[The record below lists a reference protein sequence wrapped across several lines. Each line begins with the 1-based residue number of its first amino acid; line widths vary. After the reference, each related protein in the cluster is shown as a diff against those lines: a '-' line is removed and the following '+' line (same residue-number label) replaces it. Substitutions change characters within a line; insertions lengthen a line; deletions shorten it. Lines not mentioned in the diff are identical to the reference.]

1 VRLAHWASCS
11 TNTNTQDINSSFN
24 QGFFVQTHI
33 HRSTKGVTLTAVKNR
48 LLIFGAVAL
57 ALCGITVAVT
67 LAANPRDEALS
78 TPSGKA
84 FLETYQAL
92 RERYLR
98 TTDPDKLMQGAL
110 SGMLYALDD
119 EFTYYIPPTETST
132 NNENLSGGFFGIGLG
147 LTPATKDGLGVQVET
162 VFNGQ
167 PAAKAGVQAGD
178 IIVAVND
185 EDVTKMTLDKA
196 VRKIRGPKGSTVKIT
211 IARGVTR
218 LTLSMTREKIV
229 VVNVNAAVLPGN
241 IGYVSIS
248 DFLNQK
254 VTEQLQAAIA
264 SLKAKGVKG
273 MILDLRNNPGGLVS
287 MAEGVADTFLSK
299 GDIFVTRDNT
309 KKVSVEF
316 RASAQQSDYLGP
328 LVVLVNGSSA
338 SASEIVSSS
347 LQENGRAKIVGEK
360 TYGKGVAN
368 APIAL
373 SNGGQVNVSFEEWL
387 TPKRNSIN
395 KRGVTPDVAVSDT
408 RYPKLLTLQGI
419 NAAPGTNIE
428 IKING
433 KTLKLKA
440 DKTGQF
446 TYQDTPTRVKTTGQ
460 QGEAIVNVTTDAQVR
475 KALSLLGVT
484 ASK

>member
-1 VRLAHWASCS
+1 M
-11 TNTNTQDINSSFN
+11 
-24 QGFFVQTHI
+24 
-33 HRSTKGVTLTAVKNR
+33 KNR
-48 LLIFGAVAL
+48 FLIFGAVAL
-57 ALCGITVAVT
+57 ALCGVTAAVT
-67 LAANPRDEALS
+67 LAANPRDEALN

-92 RERYLR
+92 RERYLHS
-98 TTDPDKLMQGAL
+98 TDPDKLMQGAL
-110 SGMLYALDD
+110 TGMLYALDD
-119 EFTYYIPPTETST
+119 EFTFYIPPTETST
-132 NNENLSGGFFGIGLG
+132 NNENLTGGFFGIGLG

-167 PAAKAGVQAGD
+167 PAAKAGMQAGD
-178 IIVAVND
+178 LIIAVNG
-185 EDVTKMTLDKA
+185 EDVTKLPLDQA
-196 VRKIRGPKGSTVKIT
+196 VRKIRGPRGSTVKVT

-218 LTLSMTREKIV
+218 LNLSMIREKIV

-241 IGYVSIS
+241 IGYISIS

-254 VTEQLQAAIA
+254 VTEQLQAAVA

-287 MAEGVADTFLSK
+287 MAEGVADTFLAK
-299 GDIFVTRDNT
+299 GDVFVTRDNT
-309 KKVSVEF
+309 KKVNVEF
-316 RASAQQSDYLGP
+316 QASAQQSDYLGP

-347 LQENGRAKIVGEK
+347 LQENGRAKVVGEK

-395 KRGVTPDVAVSDT
+395 KRGVTPDFLVSDT

-428 IKING
+428 VKVNG

-446 TYQDTPTRVKTTGQ
+446 TYQDEPTRVKTTGQ
-460 QGEAIVNVTTDAQVR
+460 QGEAIVNVANDAQVR
-475 KALSLLGVT
+475 KALSLLGVVAT
-484 ASK
+484 K

>member
-1 VRLAHWASCS
+1 MIGALVAGLCGATLALTLA
-11 TNTNTQDINSSFN
+11 INS
-24 QGFFVQTHI
+24 
-33 HRSTKGVTLTAVKNR
+33 
-48 LLIFGAVAL
+48 
-57 ALCGITVAVT
+57 
-67 LAANPRDEALS
+67 RDEALNS
-78 TPSGKA
+78 PSGKA

-119 EFTYYIPPTETST
+119 EFTYYLPPTETST

-167 PAAKAGVQAGD
+167 PAAKAGIQAGD
-178 IIVAVND
+178 LIVAVNG
-185 EDVTKMTLDKA
+185 EDVTKLPLDQA

-218 LTLSMTREKIV
+218 LNLSMTREKIV
-229 VVNVNAAVLPGN
+229 VVNVNSTVLPGN

-254 VTEQLQAAIA
+254 VTEQLQTAIA
-264 SLKAKGVKG
+264 NLKAKGVKG

-309 KKVSVEF
+309 KKITVEYQA
-316 RASAQQSDYLGP
+316 RAQGNDYLGP

-347 LQENGRAKIVGEK
+347 LQENGRAKVVGEK

-368 APIAL
+368 APVPL

-395 KRGVTPDVAVSDT
+395 KRGVTPDLIVSDT

-419 NAAPGTNIE
+419 NAAPGSSIE
-428 IKING
+428 VKVNG

-440 DKTGQF
+440 DKNGQF
-446 TYQDTPTRVKTTGQ
+446 TYQDEPKRVKTTGQ
-460 QGEAIVNVTTDAQVR
+460 QGEAVVNMAIDAQVR
-475 KALSLLGVT
+475 KALELLGT
-484 ASK
+484 IATK

>member
-1 VRLAHWASCS
+1 M
-11 TNTNTQDINSSFN
+11 
-24 QGFFVQTHI
+24 
-33 HRSTKGVTLTAVKNR
+33 KNR
-48 LLIFGAVAL
+48 FLIFGIVAL
-57 ALCGITVAVT
+57 ALCGVTAAVT

-119 EFTYYIPPTETST
+119 EFTFYIPPATTST
-132 NNENLSGGFFGIGLG
+132 NNENMTGGFFGIGLG
-147 LTPATKDGLGVQVET
+147 LNAATKDGLGVQVET

-178 IIVAVND
+178 YIVAVNG
-185 EDVTKMTLDKA
+185 EDVTKIPLDQA
-196 VRKIRGPKGSTVKIT
+196 VRKIRGPKGSTVRIT

-218 LTLSMTREKIV
+218 LNLSMTREKIV

-254 VTEQLQAAIA
+254 VTQQLQAAIA

-287 MAEGVADTFLSK
+287 MAEGVADTFLAK
-299 GDIFVTRDNT
+299 GDVFVTRDNT
-309 KKVSVEF
+309 KKVTVEF
-316 RASAQQSDYLGP
+316 RASAQQNDYLGP

-395 KRGVTPDVAVSDT
+395 KRGVTPDVLVSDT

-428 IKING
+428 VKVNG

-460 QGEAIVNVTTDAQVR
+460 QGEAIVNLATDAQAR
-475 KALSLLGVT
+475 KALALLGVT
-484 ASK
+484 ATK

>member
-1 VRLAHWASCS
+1 MRDNFFLA
-11 TNTNTQDINSSFN
+11 IKPRV
-24 QGFFVQTHI
+24 FVPKRFIQTHI
-33 HRSTKGVTLTAVKNR
+33 HRSMKGVTLTAVKNR
-48 LLIFGAVAL
+48 FLIFGIVAL
-57 ALCGITVAVT
+57 ALCGVTAAVT

-98 TTDPDKLMQGAL
+98 TTDPNKLMQGAL

-167 PAAKAGVQAGD
+167 PAAKAGMQAGD
-178 IIVAVND
+178 LIIAVNG
-185 EDVTKMTLDKA
+185 EDVTKLPLDQA
-196 VRKIRGPKGSTVKIT
+196 VRKIRGPKGSTVKVT

-218 LTLSMTREKIV
+218 LNLSMIREKIV
-229 VVNVNAAVLPGN
+229 VVNVNATVLPGN

-254 VTEQLQAAIA
+254 VTEQLQAAVA

-287 MAEGVADTFLSK
+287 MAEGVADSFLAK

-316 RASAQQSDYLGP
+316 QARAQQNDYLGP
-328 LVVLVNGSSA
+328 LVVLVNSSSA

-395 KRGVTPDVAVSDT
+395 KRGVTPDYLVADT

-419 NAAPGTNIE
+419 NAAPGTTIE
-428 IKING
+428 VKVNG

-460 QGEAIVNVTTDAQVR
+460 QGQAIVNVANDAQVR
-475 KALSLLGVT
+475 KALSLLGVVAT
-484 ASK
+484 K

>member
-1 VRLAHWASCS
+1 M
-11 TNTNTQDINSSFN
+11 
-24 QGFFVQTHI
+24 
-33 HRSTKGVTLTAVKNR
+33 
-48 LLIFGAVAL
+48 
-57 ALCGITVAVT
+57 T
-67 LAANPRDEALS
+67 LAANPRDEALN

-92 RERYLR
+92 REKYLR

-119 EFTYYIPPTETST
+119 EFTFYIPPSETST
-132 NNENLSGGFFGIGLG
+132 NNENLTGGFFGIGLG

-167 PAAKAGVQAGD
+167 PAAKAGMQAGD
-178 IIVAVND
+178 LIIAVNG
-185 EDVTKMTLDKA
+185 EDVTKLPLDQA
-196 VRKIRGPKGSTVKIT
+196 VRKIRGPKGSTVKVT

-218 LTLSMTREKIV
+218 LNLSMIREKIV
-229 VVNVNAAVLPGN
+229 VVNVNATVLPGN

-254 VTEQLQAAIA
+254 VTEQLQTAVA

-299 GDIFVTRDNT
+299 GDVFVTRDNT
-309 KKVSVEF
+309 KKVNIEF
-316 RASAQQSDYLGP
+316 QAGVQQSDYLGP

-395 KRGVTPDVAVSDT
+395 KRGVTPDYPVSDT

-428 IKING
+428 VKVNG

-446 TYQDTPTRVKTTGQ
+446 TYQDEPTRVKTTGQ
-460 QGEAIVNVTTDAQVR
+460 QGEAIVNISTDAQVR
-475 KALSLLGVT
+475 KALSLLGVVAT
-484 ASK
+484 K

>member
-1 VRLAHWASCS
+1 M
-11 TNTNTQDINSSFN
+11 
-24 QGFFVQTHI
+24 QTHI
-33 HRSTKGVTLTAVKNR
+33 HRSTRGVTLTAVKNR
-48 LLIFGAVAL
+48 FLIIGALVVG
-57 ALCGITVAVT
+57 LCGATIAVT
-67 LAANPRDEALS
+67 LAVNSRDEALNS
-78 TPSGKA
+78 PSGKA

-110 SGMLYALDD
+110 TGMLYALDD

-132 NNENLSGGFFGIGLG
+132 NNENLTGGFFGIGLG

-167 PAAKAGVQAGD
+167 PAAKAGMQSGD
-178 IIVAVND
+178 LIIAVNG
-185 EDVTKMTLDKA
+185 EDVTKLPLDQA
-196 VRKIRGPKGSTVKIT
+196 VRKIRGPKGSTVKVT

-218 LTLSMTREKIV
+218 LELSMIREKIV
-229 VVNVNAAVLPGN
+229 VVNVNATVLPGN

-254 VTEQLQAAIA
+254 VTEQLQAAVA
-264 SLKAKGVKG
+264 GLKAKGVKG

-309 KKVSVEF
+309 KKVTVEYQA
-316 RASAQQSDYLGP
+316 RAQGNDYLGP

-347 LQENGRAKIVGEK
+347 LQENGRAKVVGEK

-368 APIAL
+368 APIPL

-395 KRGVTPDVAVSDT
+395 KRGVTPDFVVSDT

-419 NAAPGTNIE
+419 NAEPGTNIE
-428 IKING
+428 VKVNG

-440 DKTGQF
+440 DKNGQF
-446 TYQDTPTRVKTTGQ
+446 TYQDEPKRVKTTGQ
-460 QGEAIVNVTTDAQVR
+460 QGEAVVNVANDAQVR
-475 KALSLLGVT
+475 KALGLLGVVAT
-484 ASK
+484 K

>member
-1 VRLAHWASCS
+1 
-11 TNTNTQDINSSFN
+11 
-24 QGFFVQTHI
+24 
-33 HRSTKGVTLTAVKNR
+33 VKNR
-48 LLIFGAVAL
+48 LLIFGAIA
-57 ALCGITVAVT
+57 ACLCGATVAVT
-67 LAANPRDEALS
+67 LAVNARDEALN

-84 FLETYQAL
+84 FLETYSAL
-92 RERYLR
+92 REKYLR

-132 NNENLSGGFFGIGLG
+132 NNENLTGGFFGIGLG

-167 PAAKAGVQAGD
+167 PAAKAGIQAGD
-178 IIVAVND
+178 VIVAVNG
-185 EDVTKMTLDKA
+185 EDVTKMALDKA
-196 VRKIRGPKGSTVKIT
+196 VRKIRGPRGSTVKVT

-229 VVNVNAAVLPGN
+229 VVNVNSTVLPGN
-241 IGYVSIS
+241 IGYISIS

-264 SLKAKGVKG
+264 NLKSKNVKG

-287 MAEGVADTFLSK
+287 MAEGVADSFLAK

-309 KKVSVEF
+309 KKVNVEYQ
-316 RASAQQSDYLGP
+316 AQAQANDYLGP
-328 LVVLVNGSSA
+328 LVVLVNSSSA

-347 LQENGRAKIVGEK
+347 LQENGRAKVVGEK

-395 KRGVTPDVAVSDT
+395 KRGVTPDVTVGDT

-428 IKING
+428 VKVNG

-460 QGEAIVNVTTDAQVR
+460 QGEAVVNLASDAQVR
-475 KALSLLGVT
+475 KALSLLGVVAT
-484 ASK
+484 K

>member
-1 VRLAHWASCS
+1 M
-11 TNTNTQDINSSFN
+11 
-24 QGFFVQTHI
+24 QTHI
-33 HRSTKGVTLTAVKNR
+33 HRSTRGVTLTAVKNR
-48 LLIFGAVAL
+48 FLIIGALVVG
-57 ALCGITVAVT
+57 LCGATIAVT
-67 LAANPRDEALS
+67 LAVNSRDEALNS
-78 TPSGKA
+78 PSGKA

-110 SGMLYALDD
+110 TGMLYALDD

-132 NNENLSGGFFGIGLG
+132 NNENLTGGFFGIGLG

-167 PAAKAGVQAGD
+167 PAAKAGMQSGD
-178 IIVAVND
+178 LIIAVNG
-185 EDVTKMTLDKA
+185 EDVTKLPLDQA
-196 VRKIRGPKGSTVKIT
+196 VRKIRGPKGSTVKVT

-218 LTLSMTREKIV
+218 LELSMIREKIV
-229 VVNVNAAVLPGN
+229 VVNVNATVLPGN

-254 VTEQLQAAIA
+254 VTEQLQAAVA
-264 SLKAKGVKG
+264 ELKAKGVKG

-309 KKVSVEF
+309 KKVTVEYQA
-316 RASAQQSDYLGP
+316 RAQGNDYLGP

-347 LQENGRAKIVGEK
+347 LQENGRAKVVGEK

-368 APIAL
+368 APIPL

-395 KRGVTPDVAVSDT
+395 KRGVTPDFVVSDT

-419 NAAPGTNIE
+419 NAEPGTNIE
-428 IKING
+428 VKVNG

-440 DKTGQF
+440 DKNGQF
-446 TYQDTPTRVKTTGQ
+446 TYQDEPKRVKTTGQ
-460 QGEAIVNVTTDAQVR
+460 QGEAVVNVANDAQVR
-475 KALSLLGVT
+475 KALGLLGVVAT
-484 ASK
+484 K

>member
-1 VRLAHWASCS
+1 
-11 TNTNTQDINSSFN
+11 
-24 QGFFVQTHI
+24 
-33 HRSTKGVTLTAVKNR
+33 
-48 LLIFGAVAL
+48 
-57 ALCGITVAVT
+57 
-67 LAANPRDEALS
+67 
-78 TPSGKA
+78 
-84 FLETYQAL
+84 
-92 RERYLR
+92 
-98 TTDPDKLMQGAL
+98 
-110 SGMLYALDD
+110 
-119 EFTYYIPPTETST
+119 
-132 NNENLSGGFFGIGLG
+132 
-147 LTPATKDGLGVQVET
+147 

>member
-1 VRLAHWASCS
+1 M
-11 TNTNTQDINSSFN
+11 
-24 QGFFVQTHI
+24 
-33 HRSTKGVTLTAVKNR
+33 KNR
-48 LLIFGAVAL
+48 FLIVGAIAL
-57 ALCGITVAVT
+57 ALCGVTAAVT
-67 LAANPRDEALS
+67 LAANPRDEALN

-110 SGMLYALDD
+110 TGMLYALDD

-132 NNENLSGGFFGIGLG
+132 NNENLTGGFFGIGLG

-167 PAAKAGVQAGD
+167 PAARAGVQAGD
-178 IIVAVND
+178 LIVAVNG
-185 EDVTKMTLDKA
+185 EDVTKLSLDKA
-196 VRKIRGPKGSTVKIT
+196 VRKIRGPKGSNVKIT

-218 LTLSMTREKIV
+218 LDLSMTREKIV
-229 VVNVNAAVLPGN
+229 VVNVNSTVLPGN
-241 IGYVSIS
+241 IGYISIS

-254 VTEQLQAAIA
+254 VTEQLQAAVA
-264 SLKAKGVKG
+264 SLKTKGVKG
-273 MILDLRNNPGGLVS
+273 LILDLRNNPGGLVS
-287 MAEGVADTFLSK
+287 MAEGVADTFLAK

-309 KKVSVEF
+309 KKVNVEYQA
-316 RASAQQSDYLGP
+316 RAQSTDYLGP

-338 SASEIVSSS
+338 SASEIVASS
-347 LQENGRAKIVGEK
+347 LQENGRAKVVGEK

-368 APIAL
+368 APIPL

-395 KRGVTPDVAVSDT
+395 KRGVTPDLSVSDT

-419 NAAPGTNIE
+419 NADPGTSIE
-428 IKING
+428 VKVNG
-433 KTLKLKA
+433 KNLKLKA
-440 DKTGQF
+440 DGKGQF
-446 TYQDTPTRVKTTGQ
+446 TYQDEPKRVKTTGQ
-460 QGEAIVNVTTDAQVR
+460 QGEAVVNLATDAQVR
-475 KALSLLGVT
+475 KALGLLGVVAT
-484 ASK
+484 K

>member
-1 VRLAHWASCS
+1 MRH
-11 TNTNTQDINSSFN
+11 NSFLEVKTRV
-24 QGFFVQTHI
+24 FVTKCFIQTHI
-33 HRSTKGVTLTAVKNR
+33 HRSMNGVTLTAVKNR
-48 LLIFGAVAL
+48 FLIFGAVAL
-57 ALCGITVAVT
+57 ALCGIAVAVT
-67 LAANPRDEALS
+67 LAANPRDEALN

-98 TTDPDKLMQGAL
+98 TTDPNKLMQGAL
-110 SGMLYALDD
+110 TGMLYALDD
-119 EFTYYIPPTETST
+119 EFTYYLPPTETST

-167 PAAKAGVQAGD
+167 PAAKAGMQAGD
-178 IIVAVND
+178 LIIAVNG
-185 EDVTKMTLDKA
+185 EDVTKLPLDQA

-218 LTLSMTREKIV
+218 LNLSMTREKIV
-229 VVNVNAAVLPGN
+229 VVNVNATVLPGN

-264 SLKAKGVKG
+264 SLKAKGIKG

-287 MAEGVADTFLSK
+287 MAEGVADTFLAK

-309 KKVSVEF
+309 KKISVEF
-316 RASAQQSDYLGP
+316 QARSQQNDYLGP

-395 KRGVTPDVAVSDT
+395 KRGVTPDYVVSDT

-419 NAAPGTNIE
+419 NAAPGTSIE
-428 IKING
+428 VKVNG

-440 DKTGQF
+440 DKNGQF

-460 QGEAIVNVTTDAQVR
+460 QGEAIVNVATDAQVR
-475 KALSLLGVT
+475 KALSLLGVVAT
-484 ASK
+484 K